1 MIYNILVSL
10 LRYDEKKTCNHRQL
24 LVSDDTCN
32 YQIINSKIPYC
43 LAVVQWYKVVVLLL
57 YVIVLSQAYAMFHL
71 IVP

>member
-1 MIYNILVSL
+1 M
-10 LRYDEKKTCNHRQL
+10 
-24 LVSDDTCN
+24 
-32 YQIINSKIPYC
+32 PYC